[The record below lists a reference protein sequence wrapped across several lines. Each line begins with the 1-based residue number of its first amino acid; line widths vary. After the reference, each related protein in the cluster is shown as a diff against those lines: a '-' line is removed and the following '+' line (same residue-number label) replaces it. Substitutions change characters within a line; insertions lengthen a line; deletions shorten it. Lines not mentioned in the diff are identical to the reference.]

1 MSLMLSILILL
12 ACCYGVSNIVIAI
25 KWVWGMRWNDSSV
38 LMRIFIF
45 LVGLFLG
52 IPCQIYLRVCGRW
65 VEYVDEACDDRIFA
79 PPRSY
84 SFSRIY
90 KL

>member
-1 MSLMLSILILL
+1 MSLSLLILSLL
-12 ACCYGVSNIVIAI
+12 ACGYVVSNIVIAI
-25 KWVWGMRWNDSSV
+25 QWVWGMRRNGSSV
-38 LMRIFIF
+38 LMRTFAF

-65 VEYVDEACDDRIFA
+65 VKDIDEACDDRIFA
-79 PPRSY
+79 PPESN
-84 SFSRIY
+84 SFSRIH